1 VTFSARVPAH
11 LEPNLL
17 STTLQ
22 SFKQQRRPYLDLTLS
37 NPTRAGFN
45 YPPDLLSPLG
55 HRRGLDYAP
64 EPLGL
69 PTARAAV
76 AADFVRRGLRVSPD
90 RIALTASTSEAY
102 SLVFKLLCDPHD
114 EVLVPRPSYPLFEH
128 LTRMDS
134 VEAVSYL
141 LELHGRWSLDLSSVE
156 RSLSSRARALLL
168 VNPNNPTGSFVTES
182 DLDALAG
189 LCRSAGVAII
199 ADEVFADYELTP
211 GAAGQAGH
219 LLTRTD
225 VLGFTLGGLSKS
237 VGLPQVKLGWMA
249 LSGDDNVVRAAL
261 ERLALIADTYLSVST
276 PVQEGL
282 SELLERGASLR
293 CQIQARVRANHLAL
307 QTRAARTRS
316 CRVLPADGGW
326 YATLQVPTLVD
337 EETLV
342 LELLT
347 EEGVLVHP
355 GYFFDFSSGSFL
367 VVSLIPPEADF
378 ADAVDRVLRR
388 FDRLERDP

>member
-11 LEPNLL
+11 LVPNLL
-17 STTLQ
+17 STTLH
-22 SFKQQRRPYLDLTLS
+22 SFKQQGRPYLDLTQS

-134 VEAVSYL
+134 VEAVPYL
-141 LELHGRWSLDLSSVE
+141 LERHGRWSLDLSSVE

-168 VNPNNPTGSFVTES
+168 VNPNNPTGSFVSES

-249 LSGDDNVVRAAL
+249 LSGDDNVVRDAL

-355 GYFFDFSSGSFL
+355 GYFFDFSSESFL
-367 VVSLIPPEADF
+367 VVSLIPPQADF

>member
-22 SFKQQRRPYLDLTLS
+22 SFKQQGRPYLDLTQS

-134 VEAVSYL
+134 VEAVPYL
-141 LELHGRWSLDLSSVE
+141 LERHGRWSLDLSSVE

-168 VNPNNPTGSFVTES
+168 VNPNNPTGSFVSES

-249 LSGDDNVVRAAL
+249 LSGDDNVVRDAL

-355 GYFFDFSSGSFL
+355 GYFFDFSSESFL
-367 VVSLIPPEADF
+367 VVSLIPPQADF